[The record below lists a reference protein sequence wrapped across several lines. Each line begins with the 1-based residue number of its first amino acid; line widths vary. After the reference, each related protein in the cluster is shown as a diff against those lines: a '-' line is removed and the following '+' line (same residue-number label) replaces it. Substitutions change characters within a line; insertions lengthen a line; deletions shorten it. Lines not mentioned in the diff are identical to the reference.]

1 MIDNSEGNKLVDF
14 VKLVLKDNSGS
25 GPDIAP
31 AIVEENM
38 RVSAVKKKGS
48 LRDAR
53 LFDLQLQRLWG
64 FGHGSLRRSF
74 LSVTLPLTQI
84 GRC

>member
-14 VKLVLKDNSGS
+14 LKLVLNDNSVS
-25 GPDIAP
+25 DPDITP
-31 AIVEENM
+31 AIVEESM

-53 LFDLQLQRLWG
+53 LFGLQLQR
-64 FGHGSLRRSF
+64 
-74 LSVTLPLTQI
+74 P
-84 GRC
+84 

>member
-1 MIDNSEGNKLVDF
+1 MIKKPTPQQMIDNSEGNKLLDF

-25 GPDIAP
+25 DPDIAP

-38 RVSAVKKKGS
+38 RVSTVKKKGS

-53 LFDLQLQRLWG
+53 LFGLQLQRL
-64 FGHGSLRRSF
+64 
-74 LSVTLPLTQI
+74 
-84 GRC
+84 